1 VTGNEA
7 GQTSEDPMLQ
17 RTRNA
22 LGLTAA
28 AALAA
33 GSVVA
38 VTTSAEA
45 ATVPK
50 TALGLSSNGKN
61 LTIFS
66 LSTGQRTKA
75 LGQAKGLVGDTRLVG
90 IDERPADHKAYGV
103 GNQGGI
109 YLINRGNGNVRKVS
123 QVSVPLAGTHFG
135 VDFNPAADRLR
146 IISDTGQ
153 NLRHDIT
160 QAAPATAVDAPL
172 NYDGTTATG
181 VTAAG
186 YTNSDNDPS
195 TGTTLFDLDMTRDQV
210 VQQVPANSGNLLVSG
225 PFGPRQGPIA
235 GFDVVG
241 SNSGSRT
248 ADNTGF
254 ATIRPTSGGLAT
266 LYRVNLL
273 SGKFTKVAQFN
284 KDIADIAIPQP

>member
-1 VTGNEA
+1 
-7 GQTSEDPMLQ
+7 MRQ
-17 RTRNA
+17 RTRNLIA
-22 LGLTAA
+22 VGAVS
-28 AALAA
+28 ALAV
-33 GSVVA
+33 GGVVA
-38 VTTSAEA
+38 TVGSAGA

-61 LTIFS
+61 LTVFD
-66 LSTGQRTKA
+66 LTTAQRTKA
-75 LGQAKGLVGDTRLVG
+75 LGQVKGLVGDIRLIG

-103 GNQGGI
+103 GDKGGV
-109 YLINRGNGNVRKVS
+109 YLINRGNAVVRKVS
-123 QVSVPLAGTHFG
+123 QVSVALEGTRFG

-153 NLRHDIT
+153 SLRHDIT
-160 QAAPATAVDAPL
+160 QPTPTTAVDGPL

-181 VTAAG
+181 VSAAA

-195 TGTTLFDLDMTRDQV
+195 TGTTLFNLDTTRDQV

-225 PFGPRQGPIA
+225 PFGPRQGPVA

-248 ADNTGF
+248 ADNTGY
-254 ATIRPTSGGLAT
+254 ATIRPTSGGLPT
-266 LYRVNLL
+266 LYSVNLL
-273 SGKFTKVAQFN
+273 SGKFTKVAKFN

>member
-1 VTGNEA
+1 
-7 GQTSEDPMLQ
+7 MRQ
-17 RTRNA
+17 RTRNFIG
-22 LGLTAA
+22 LGAA
-28 AALAA
+28 AVLSV
-33 GSVVA
+33 GSSVA
-38 VTTSAEA
+38 VIGSAEA

-66 LSTGQRTKA
+66 LSTGKRTKA
-75 LGQAKGLVGDTRLVG
+75 LGQAKGLVGDVRLIG

-103 GNQGGI
+103 GDKGGV
-109 YLINRGNGNVRKVS
+109 YVINRGNGVVRKVS
-123 QVSVPLAGTHFG
+123 QVSVALEGQHFG

-153 NLRHDIT
+153 NLRHDVT
-160 QAAPATAVDAPL
+160 QATPTTAVDGAL
-172 NYDGTTATG
+172 NYEGTTATG
-181 VTAAG
+181 LTAAG

-195 TGTTLFDLDMTRDQV
+195 TGTTLFNLDMTRDQV

-225 PFGPRQGPIA
+225 PFGPRQGPVA
-235 GFDVVG
+235 GFDIVG

-254 ATIRPTSGGLAT
+254 ASIRPTGGGLAT
-266 LYRVNLL
+266 LYSVNLL
-273 SGKFTKVAQFN
+273 SGKFTKVAKFD
-284 KDIADIAIPQP
+284 KDIADLAIPQP

>member
-1 VTGNEA
+1 MRR
-7 GQTSEDPMLQ
+7 S
-17 RTRNA
+17 TRNFIG
-22 LGLTAA
+22 LGAA
-28 AALAA
+28 AVLSV
-33 GSVVA
+33 GSSVA
-38 VTTSAEA
+38 VIGSAEA

-66 LSTGQRTKA
+66 LATAKRVKA

-90 IDERPADHKAYGV
+90 IDERPADHKVYGV
-103 GNQGGI
+103 GDRGGI
-109 YLINRGNGNVRKVS
+109 YVINRSNGVVRKAS
-123 QVSVPLAGTHFG
+123 QLSVPLQGTQFG

-146 IISDTGQ
+146 VISDTGQ
-153 NLRHDIT
+153 NLRHDVT
-160 QAAPATAVDAPL
+160 QATAVTAVDAAL
-172 NYDGTTATG
+172 NYEGTTATG

-195 TGTTLFDLDMTRDQV
+195 TGTTLFDLDTTRDQV

-225 PFGPRQGPIA
+225 PFGPRQGPVA
-235 GFDVVG
+235 GFDIVG

-254 ATIRPTSGGLAT
+254 ASIRPTGGGLAT
-266 LYRVNLL
+266 LYSVNLL
-273 SGKFTKVAQFN
+273 SGKFTKVAKFN

>member
-1 VTGNEA
+1 
-7 GQTSEDPMLQ
+7 MRR
-17 RTRNA
+17 RTRNFIG
-22 LGLTAA
+22 LGAA
-28 AALAA
+28 AVLSV
-33 GSVVA
+33 GSSVA
-38 VTTSAEA
+38 VIGSAEA

-66 LSTGQRTKA
+66 LATAKRVKA

-90 IDERPADHKAYGV
+90 IDERPADHKVYGV

-109 YLINRGNGNVRKVS
+109 YVINRSSGVVRKAS
-123 QVSVPLAGTHFG
+123 QLSVPLQGTHFG

-146 IISDTGQ
+146 VISDTGQ
-153 NLRHDIT
+153 NLRHDVT
-160 QAAPATAVDAPL
+160 QATAVTAVDTAL
-172 NYDGTTATG
+172 NYDGTTAAG

-195 TGTTLFDLDMTRDQV
+195 TGTTLFDLDTTRDQV

-225 PFGPRQGPIA
+225 PFGPRQGPVA
-235 GFDVVG
+235 GFDIVG

-254 ATIRPTSGGLAT
+254 ASIRPTGGGLAT
-266 LYRVNLL
+266 LYSVNLL
-273 SGKFTKVAQFN
+273 SGKFTKVAKFN

>member
-1 VTGNEA
+1 
-7 GQTSEDPMLQ
+7 MRR
-17 RTRNA
+17 RTRNFIG
-22 LGLTAA
+22 LGAA
-28 AALAA
+28 AVLSV
-33 GSVVA
+33 GSSVA
-38 VTTSAEA
+38 VIGSAEA

-66 LSTGQRTKA
+66 LATAKRVKA

-90 IDERPADHKAYGV
+90 IDERPADHKVYGV

-109 YLINRGNGNVRKVS
+109 YVINRSSGVVRKAS
-123 QVSVPLAGTHFG
+123 QLSVPLQGTHFG

-146 IISDTGQ
+146 VISDTGQ
-153 NLRHDIT
+153 NLRHDVT
-160 QAAPATAVDAPL
+160 QATAVTAVDTAL

-195 TGTTLFDLDMTRDQV
+195 TGTTLFDLDTTRDQV

-225 PFGPRQGPIA
+225 PFGPRQGPVA
-235 GFDVVG
+235 GFDIVG

-254 ATIRPTSGGLAT
+254 ASIRPTGGGLAT
-266 LYRVNLL
+266 LYSVNLL
-273 SGKFTKVAQFN
+273 SGKFTKVAKFN

>member
-1 VTGNEA
+1 MRQST
-7 GQTSEDPMLQ
+7 
-17 RTRNA
+17 RTVIS
-22 LGLTAA
+22 LGAA
-28 AALAA
+28 ATLAIGGSVAVVGAA
-33 GSVVA
+33 GSA
-38 VTTSAEA
+38 GA

-61 LTIFS
+61 LTIFDMR
-66 LSTGQRTKA
+66 TAKRTKA
-75 LGQAKGLVGDTRLVG
+75 LGQAKGLVGDTRLIG
-90 IDERPADHKAYGV
+90 IDERAADHKVYGV
-103 GNQGGI
+103 GNQGGV
-109 YLINRGNGNVRKVS
+109 YVVNRGNGVVRKVS
-123 QVSVPLAGTHFG
+123 QVSVALQGTYFG

-153 NLRHDIT
+153 NLRHDVT
-160 QAAPATAVDAPL
+160 QATPTTAVDGAL

-195 TGTTLFDLDMTRDQV
+195 TGTTLFNLDMTRDQV

-225 PFGPRQGPIA
+225 PFGPRQGPVA
-235 GFDVVG
+235 GFDIVG

-254 ATIRPTSGGLAT
+254 ASIRPSGGGLPT
-266 LYRVNLL
+266 LYSVNLL
-273 SGKFTKVAQFN
+273 SGKFTKVAKFN